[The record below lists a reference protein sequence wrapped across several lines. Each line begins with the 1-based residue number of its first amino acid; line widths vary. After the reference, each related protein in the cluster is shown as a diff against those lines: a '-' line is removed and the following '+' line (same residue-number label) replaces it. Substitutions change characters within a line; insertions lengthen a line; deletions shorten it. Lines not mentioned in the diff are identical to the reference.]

1 MVSLRYLFLQ
11 HVAQTSPAPLSIE
24 IERAQG
30 IYLYGTDN
38 KEYID
43 LISGVSVSN
52 VGHCLPQVVKAVQE
66 QAAKYM
72 HLMVYGEI
80 LQSPQ
85 IQFAQALCSYLPPSL
100 QNVYFVNS
108 GSEATEGAI
117 KLAKRF
123 TGKHKIIAFKNA
135 YHGSTQGALSVLG
148 NESMKNAF
156 RPLIPGVVFID
167 FDDSAQLCEIDSD
180 TACVIIEPIQA
191 EAGVIQPT
199 DRYLEKLRERC
210 TQNGALLIFDEVQT
224 GFGRT
229 GTLFAFQKYN
239 LVPDIITI
247 AKSMGGG
254 MPLGAF
260 VASKELMDCLTYN
273 PILGHITTF
282 GGHPVSCAAALASL
296 RYLMEN
302 KIVEEVTS
310 KEILF
315 KKMLVH
321 PSIKEVRGKG
331 LLLAMEL
338 GNANDLDRFLKLA
351 LEDGLILDFFL
362 FCNTAVRIAPPL
374 IITEKEI
381 LYVCNKIILL
391 LDKLKQETEQQIV
404 L

>member
-30 IYLYGTDN
+30 IYLYGPDN

-85 IQFAQALCSYLPPSL
+85 IQFAQTLCSLLPPSL
-100 QNVYFVNS
+100 QNIYFVNS

-123 TGKHKIIAFKNA
+123 TGRHKIVAFKNA

-148 NESMKNAF
+148 NENMKNAF

-167 FDDSAQLCEIDSD
+167 FNDTEQLNQIDED
-180 TACVIIEPIQA
+180 TACVIVEPIQG
-191 EAGVIQPT
+191 EAGIILPS
-199 DRYLEKLRERC
+199 DGYLEKLRQQC
-210 TQNGALLIFDEVQT
+210 SQNGALLVFDEVQT

-229 GTLFAFQKYN
+229 GTLFAFQKFN

-247 AKSMGGG
+247 AKGMGGG

-260 VASKELMDCLTYN
+260 IASNELMDCLTYN
-273 PILGHITTF
+273 PVLGHITTF

-296 RYLMEN
+296 RYLTEN
-302 KIVEEVTS
+302 KIIEEVKA
-310 KEILF
+310 KELLF

-321 PSIKEVRGKG
+321 PYIIEVRGQG

-338 GNANDLDRFLKLA
+338 GNSNYLDRFLKLA

-374 IITEKEI
+374 IISEVEI
-381 LYVCNKIILL
+381 LMVCNKILLL
-391 LDKLKQETEQQIV
+391 LDKLKQETGQ
-404 L
+404 

>member
-30 IYLYGTDN
+30 IYLYGPDK

-85 IQFAQALCSYLPPSL
+85 IQFAQALCSYLPLSL

-123 TGKHKIIAFKNA
+123 TGKHKIVAFKNA

-167 FDDSAQLCEIDSD
+167 FDDSSQLSEIDSD
-180 TACVIIEPIQA
+180 TACVIVEPIQA
-191 EAGVIQPT
+191 EAGIILPA
-199 DRYLEKLRERC
+199 DGYLEKLREQC

-229 GTLFAFQKYN
+229 GTLFAFQKYD

-247 AKSMGGG
+247 AKGMGGG

-260 VASKELMDCLTYN
+260 VASKELMDCLTCN

-296 RYLMEN
+296 RYLIDN
-302 KIVEEVTS
+302 KIVEEVKA
-310 KEILF
+310 KETLF

-321 PSIKEVRGKG
+321 PSIKEVRGLG

-338 GNANDLDRFLKLA
+338 GNANNLDRFLKLA

-391 LDKLKQETEQQIV
+391 LDKLKQETERQTV